1 MKKLLLLAL
10 LTISAAV
17 MAAVP
22 ESVTLVKN
30 KKAQFQVVIPEKAD
44 WPTKLAANDLVDMV
58 REAYNVRANI
68 VSENQLAGKK
78 SDLINI
84 HLGWSKYTQQFEKE
98 MPKPYGFLVKFVD
111 EKNMIIGGRMLVA
124 NNYNTLD
131 GVTYF
136 LEKFLDMRIL
146 MPGDLGTV
154 IPKRTGDLVIP
165 ARDFTRVA
173 DFPGRSY
180 SGSHGPFYRGEKLQK
195 SINWTRRVGM
205 TVSDVLKMVHNV
217 GNLLDPEIYI
227 KTHPEFFPL
236 IDGKRRFPKK
246 SDHPHWRLMYWEPC
260 YTAPGIAE
268 ETAKRVI
275 EFFKKNPNL
284 YNCSLAVN
292 DNGNI
297 CRCEN
302 CSKKNAHLPKE
313 SESQTYYEWVNKV
326 VEIVKKE
333 YPDRYFGV
341 LNYWVTKDMPKGI
354 KLDPAVVPMV
364 CEEFKFYVDPIY
376 RARLEKRL
384 LEWDK
389 TASTLG
395 WWDYG
400 FEGSLLVPAYN
411 PKFNAAFL
419 KELYHK
425 HNLRFYFCEWSPGP
439 AWKNTPEIYMMA
451 KLLWDIDQDAD
462 ALIDEWFDLAVGK
475 EAAVPFKKYYAVWEN
490 FWNNEVVKTEWF
502 RSRGDKEIPFL
513 QRRDC
518 RYMDALTYEMIDEAL
533 KYINETVEL
542 APEGKEKMRA
552 EFFRDWYVNAYNKY
566 YLPYLNGK
574 ELKKIGAKAK
584 GKTLYKY
591 TFDKTTEEWKP
602 WHHTNM
608 TPKMYLD
615 KTVGYKGKGS
625 LKCDRSDSLPTGMV
639 WFRRPLDFKYQP
651 GKNYR
656 VSVMVKAQNIHKED
670 YASIELRLPNGK
682 NSELGMEASNLKG
695 SVTFQTF
702 LKYDD
707 LKDGKWHKMQVYLP
721 VPQTAWIGDV
731 TGVNCQLSAQT
742 YEYNTV
748 MWFDDLVIE
757 EISGAELDAL
767 RHPELKVAKKV
778 KTSGNITD
786 SATGEVL
793 GPELVTDG
801 NMESNELVG
810 LWHPNHTPKV
820 GEKSEEFAK
829 SGKRSLHIVSDSN
842 GDGLLQIIKP
852 EEWDGLFRINK
863 KGLEFGKTY
872 KVELWVKNT
881 NPKQYEELRFAGTSL
896 KEKLVTKDSEWTKFT
911 FYTKFDKKIST
922 PYICIGYGTTKC
934 DSYFDDLS
942 IREVIKPAAK

>member
-1 MKKLLLLAL
+1 MKKILLLVL
-10 LTISAAV
+10 LGLSAAV
-17 MAAVP
+17 LAAVP
-22 ESVTLVKN
+22 ETVTLVKN
-30 KKAQFQVVIPEKAD
+30 NKVQFQVVIPDKPD
-44 WPTKLAANDLVDMV
+44 WPTKLAAEDIVNVV
-58 REAYNVRANI
+58 REAYSNRANI
-68 VSENQLAGKK
+68 VTESQLAATQGN
-78 SDLINI
+78 LINI
-84 HLGWSKYTQQFEKE
+84 HMGWSKYTRQFEKE

-111 EKNMIIGGRMLVA
+111 EKNIVIGGRLLVKD
-124 NNYNTLD
+124 NYNTLD
-131 GVTYF
+131 GATYF
-136 LEKFLDMRIL
+136 LEKFLGMRIL

-154 IPKRTGDLVIP
+154 IPAGGKDLVIP
-165 ARDFTRVA
+165 AKSFTRVP

-180 SGSHGPFYRGEKLQK
+180 SGGHGPFYRGEKLK
-195 SINWTRRVGM
+195 KTINWTRRVGM
-205 TVSDVLKMVHNV
+205 TVSNVLKMVHNV
-217 GNLLDPEIYI
+217 GYLIDPEIYA
-227 KTHPEFFPL
+227 KTNPEFFPL
-236 IDGKRRFPKK
+236 IDGKRVFPKK
-246 SDHPHWRLMYWEPC
+246 NNRSDWKLMYWEPC

-268 ETAKRVI
+268 AAAKSVI

-297 CRCEN
+297 CQCEN
-302 CSKKNAHLPKE
+302 CVKKNAHLPKG
-313 SESQTYYEWVNKV
+313 SESQSYYEWVNKV

-333 YPDRYFGV
+333 YPDRYYGV
-341 LNYWVTKDMPKGI
+341 LNYWVTKDMPTGI

-364 CEEFKFYVDPIY
+364 CEEFKFYVDPVY

-384 LEWDK
+384 EQWDK

-425 HNLRFYFCEWSPGP
+425 HNLRFYFNEWAPGP
-439 AWKNTPEIYMMA
+439 AWKNTPEIYMMT

-490 FWNNEVVKTEWF
+490 FWNNEVVKTKWF
-502 RSRGDKEIPFL
+502 RERGDKEIPFL

-518 RYMDALTYEMIDEAL
+518 RYLDALTYEMIDEAL

-542 APEGKEKMRA
+542 APAGKEKMRA

-566 YLPYLNGK
+566 YLPYLNAR
-574 ELKKIGAKAK
+574 ELNKIGAQAK
-584 GKTLYKY
+584 GKLLYHY
-591 TFDKTTEEWKP
+591 TFDKSTEKWEP
-602 WHHTNM
+602 WHHHGM
-608 TPKMYLD
+608 TPRMYRD
-615 KTVGYKGKGS
+615 KTVGFNGAGS
-625 LKCDRSDSLPTGMV
+625 LKCDRSNSLPTGMV

-656 VSVMVKAQNIHKED
+656 FSVMVKAENIKKDDH
-670 YASIELRLPNGK
+670 ASISIHLPNGK
-682 NSELGMEASNLKG
+682 NSELGKEASNLKG
-695 SVTFQTF
+695 AITLVSA

-707 LKDGKWHKMQVYLP
+707 LKDGKWHKLEVCLP
-721 VPQTAWIGDV
+721 VPETAWIGDV
-731 TGVNCQLSAQT
+731 QAINCQLGVHTEQYKT
-742 YEYNTV
+742 TV
-748 MWFDDLVIE
+748 WFDDFTIE

-767 RHPELKVAKKV
+767 RRPELKVAKKV

-786 SATGEVL
+786 PATGEVL

-801 NMESNELVG
+801 DMELADRNI
-810 LWHPNHTPKV
+810 WHNNHTPKIA
-820 GEKSEEFAK
+820 EKSTKFAH
-829 SGKRSLHIVSDSN
+829 SGKQSLHIVSDSN

-852 EEWDGLFRINK
+852 VEWDGLFMVNK
-863 KGLEFGKTY
+863 KGLQFGKTY

-881 NPKQYEELRFAGTSL
+881 NPAQYEELRLAGSSL
-896 KEKLVTKDSEWTKFT
+896 KAKLITKDSRWTKFT

-922 PYICIGYGTTKC
+922 PYVCIGYGSTRC